1 MAASTSP
8 LASMAGA
15 FVRVSSVMAILPCE
29 AAVVPAQRHA
39 RVYSS
44 ESARTKPPTAPCRS
58 QGGPPCGMPRAGLG
72 CLVVFLRRDELER
85 PHKAVHDDIVARD
98 AGAALDERRPGPFLL
113 PCTG

>member
-44 ESARTKPPTAPCRS
+44 ESARTKPPSAPCQS
-58 QGGPPCGMPRAGLG
+58 QGSPPCGMPRAGLG
-72 CLVVFLRRDELER
+72 RLVVFLRRDELEPPQDR
-85 PHKAVHDDIVARD
+85 KSTRLNSSHDQISYAV
-98 AGAALDERRPGPFLL
+98 F
-113 PCTG
+113 